1 MKIIQGKPKKY
12 LTTAL
17 IGFAALGAVLLIPLT
32 ACSSNTGPDPVQGVP
47 ESRESRV
54 SAESSGGGEQ
64 SGEHQGGSESGASGE
79 ESATQFTLTDT
90 FDDVRAGARLILS
103 YDAATNAFTG
113 TVENTTAAP
122 LKQVRVE
129 VHLSNGTEL
138 GPTTPVDLAPG
149 QVIPVNLPATS
160 QPFATWGAH
169 PEVGASS
176 ASGESG
182 GGEQSGEHSSG
193 TESSAGGEESATQFT
208 LTDTFDDVRAG
219 ARLILSYD
227 AATNAFT
234 GTVENTT
241 AAPLKQV
248 RVEVHLSNG
257 TELGPTTPVDLAPG
271 QVIPVN
277 LPATSQPFAT
287 WGAHPEVGASSA
299 SGESGGGEQSG
310 EHQGGA
316 ESGEHRGG

>member
-17 IGFAALGAVLLIPLT
+17 IGFVALGAVLLIPLT
-32 ACSSNTGPDPVQGVP
+32 ACSSNAGPDPVR
-47 ESRESRV
+47 S
-54 SAESSGGGEQ
+54 SAESSGGEQ
-64 SGEHQGGSESGASGE
+64 SGEHQGGSESGAGGE

-103 YDAATNAFTG
+103 YDVTTNAFTG

-149 QVIPVNLPATS
+149 QTSPVNLPATS

-182 GGEQSGEHSSG
+182 G
-193 TESSAGGEESATQFT
+193 
-208 LTDTFDDVRAG
+208 
-219 ARLILSYD
+219 
-227 AATNAFT
+227 
-234 GTVENTT
+234 
-241 AAPLKQV
+241 
-248 RVEVHLSNG
+248 
-257 TELGPTTPVDLAPG
+257 
-271 QVIPVN
+271 
-277 LPATSQPFAT
+277 
-287 WGAHPEVGASSA
+287 
-299 SGESGGGEQSG
+299 EQSG
-310 EHQGGA
+310 EHQGGS